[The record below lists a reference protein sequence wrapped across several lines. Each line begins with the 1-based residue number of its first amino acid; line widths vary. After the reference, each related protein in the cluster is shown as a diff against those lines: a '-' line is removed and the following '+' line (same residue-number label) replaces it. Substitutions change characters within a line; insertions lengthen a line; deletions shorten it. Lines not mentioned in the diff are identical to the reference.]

1 MTAEQRRK
9 VNFEQ
14 LIRKVQQAEDVL
26 EARERRVMAR
36 YRHLRQTWR
45 EGWTPMRIIAAGLV
59 SGFVAG
65 RAEPLR
71 ALTGPRLLQMI
82 GAVSGLFAS
91 AQAAFAARQA
101 EDAAE
106 SAEAK
111 LEEVAAPAHVAEAQ
125 RAAAVTQPRAAEAA
139 TELSEH

>member
-1 MTAEQRRK
+1 MSARQRQR

-14 LIRKVQQAEDVL
+14 LIRKVSQAEDVL
-26 EARERRVMAR
+26 EARERRVVAS

-45 EGWTPMRIIAAGLV
+45 EGWTPVRIIAAGLI

-71 ALTGPRLLQMI
+71 ALTGPRLLQMVS
-82 GAVSGLFAS
+82 AVSGLFAS

-111 LEEVAAPAHVAEAQ
+111 VEEAAAPGRVAEAQ
-125 RAAAVTQPRAAEAA
+125 RNAAATQPRAAEAA